1 MIQILMAA
9 AVILVTALRFV
20 PRRGKWT
27 AGAAVLGV
35 LLCLGGALCIAMAF
49 GDAAALR
56 ADALPDAE
64 TAAWAYDM
72 MRGWFS
78 FAGTASLVMG
88 IPLLLAALI
97 RHKMVWMRT
106 LCAPCAAI
114 LIQLAAAAYV
124 VICRNDAVD
133 FTPIIRLFSTGCGA
147 LMLCGTAVDAI
158 RFAVSGQGSLAR
170 KTMVKTASRGRE
182 KR

>member
-1 MIQILMAA
+1 MII
-9 AVILVTALRFV
+9 I
-20 PRRGKWT
+20 
-27 AGAAVLGV
+27 VLGMLIAYLSVRRRNAITNLIDTLAMFPYIVPGSV
-35 LLCLGGALCIAMAF
+35 L
-49 GDAAALR
+49 
-56 ADALPDAE
+56 
-64 TAAWAYDM
+64 
-72 MRGWFS
+72 
-78 FAGTASLVMG
+78 G

-124 VICRNDAVD
+124 VICQNDAVD

-158 RFAVSGQGSLAR
+158 RFAVKGEESLAR
-170 KTMVKTASRGRE
+170 KTAVKTASHGR
-182 KR
+182 KIR

>member
-9 AVILVTALRFV
+9 AVILVTVLRFV

-35 LLCLGGALCIAMAF
+35 LLCLSGVLCIAMAF

-124 VICRNDAVD
+124 VICRNDALD
-133 FTPIIRLFSTGCGA
+133 FAPIIRLFSAGCGA

-158 RFAVSGQGSLAR
+158 RFAVSGQESLAR